1 MKVLVWD
8 WPTRLF
14 HWLLLACVIG
24 SIVSVKI
31 GGNAMNWHFRF
42 GYCALG
48 LITFRIL
55 WGFIGSRY
63 ARFSSFPPS
72 PARTIAYLK
81 GRAAQT
87 LGHNPLGAW
96 SVYALLAA
104 FGFQAVSGLFSND
117 DIAFEGPLSKH
128 ISSAWVSRISALHQ
142 FNEWVIYTLIAL
154 HIGAILYYRYR
165 KKQDLLTPM
174 ITGEKPGAIEAAA
187 QWNTGKTMAAIV
199 LAVLCAAAVTLIVNL

>member
-14 HWLLLACVIG
+14 HWLLLGCVIG

-48 LITFRIL
+48 LIGFRIL
-55 WGFIGSRY
+55 WGFAGSRY
-63 ARFSSFPPS
+63 ALFSSFPPS

-81 GRAAQT
+81 GHAAQT

-104 FGFQAVSGLFSND
+104 IGLQAASGLFSND
-117 DIAFEGPLSKH
+117 DIAFEGPLSKYV
-128 ISSAWVSRISALHQ
+128 SSAWVSRISALHQ
-142 FNEWVIYTLIAL
+142 YNQWVIYTLIAL
-154 HIGAILYYRYR
+154 HIGAILYYRFG
-165 KKQDLLTPM
+165 KKEDLITPM
-174 ITGEKPGAIEAAA
+174 ISGEKSAAVEAAA
-187 QWNTGKTMAAIV
+187 QWGSGKTIAAIA
-199 LAVLCAAAVTLIVNL
+199 LAVLCAAAVTWIVNL